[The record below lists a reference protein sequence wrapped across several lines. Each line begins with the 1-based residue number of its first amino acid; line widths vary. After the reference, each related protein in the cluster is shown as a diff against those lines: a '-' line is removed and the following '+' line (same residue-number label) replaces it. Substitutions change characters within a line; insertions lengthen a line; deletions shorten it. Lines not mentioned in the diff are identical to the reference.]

1 MPSAESIKILS
12 YDGSVGIERAV
23 KIKNDIMEMF
33 KDHKIVTVNMSRIQK
48 IDLSFIQILYAARRE
63 AGIRKK
69 EFHISGTLSESVKDA
84 FLVGGFCKEVGDDAQ
99 TLEKQLFEFSQQN
112 SGQGTK

>member
-12 YDGSVGIERAV
+12 YDGTVGIEKA
-23 KIKNDIMEMF
+23 KDIKNDIIEMLD
-33 KDHKIVTVNMSRIQK
+33 KYKIVTVNMSRIQT
-48 IDLSFIQILYAARRE
+48 IDLAFIQILYAARRE
-63 AGIRKK
+63 AGTRKK
-69 EFHISGTLSESVKDA
+69 EFHISGTLSEPVKDA

-112 SGQGTK
+112 SGQVTK